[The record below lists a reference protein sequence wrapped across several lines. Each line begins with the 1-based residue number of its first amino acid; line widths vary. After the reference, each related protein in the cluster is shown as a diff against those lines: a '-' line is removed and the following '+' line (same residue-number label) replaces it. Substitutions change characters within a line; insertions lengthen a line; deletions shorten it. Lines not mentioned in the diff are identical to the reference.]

1 MGGLAVAKKWSAEAD
16 EALKKAIAEGVS
28 LQRLAIRFKIRKQ
41 GIALRARHLGL
52 KIEVPRRLSQVELG
66 FKIRKR

>member
-41 GIALRARHLGL
+41 GPKAKASWAENRA
-52 KIEVPRRLSQVELG
+52 PPRLSQEKLG